1 MEKTMTVADVAKQL
15 KVSASTVYKYT
26 EKNII
31 PSVKIGNRTRIMEDQ
46 LNAYILSCKKEKSHK
61 QENQNESKEK

>member
-46 LNAYILSCKKEKSHK
+46 LNAYLLSCKKEKSHK
-61 QENQNESKEK
+61 QENKNESKEK